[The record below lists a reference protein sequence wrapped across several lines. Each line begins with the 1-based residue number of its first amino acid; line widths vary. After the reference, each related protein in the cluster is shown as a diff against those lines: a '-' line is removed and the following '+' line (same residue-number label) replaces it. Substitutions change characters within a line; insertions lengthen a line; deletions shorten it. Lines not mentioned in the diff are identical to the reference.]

1 MMVFSAFVGVVSF
14 AEEEAAPAAEL
25 RVSQANLEFGNAVYL
40 YIAVDYAEFKTADD
54 KFDPAGKVTLKIT
67 NNKTGESVVLSP
79 SSKIATPTNTS
90 VAFKYISLGAKNI
103 GDELTIQ
110 ALMNGVASGE
120 AKTYSVLEYALKA
133 SAQGDAKLAA
143 LMDAMLEYGADAQDA
158 WEHDGTYDLSKEWGM
173 VVSPNATVA
182 KSILE
187 KGKTATL
194 VSKDASKTVLYTT
207 GFDRV
212 SDNPTFTVTES
223 YQSLIFV
230 NESMLTNFYF
240 DFDNYTGETIT
251 TESKYPDPV
260 NTTSS
265 KITYYSTKTAIA
277 VGSKTGMTDP
287 VGLSVNSG
295 TLSAANNDG
304 GYRTISNGSLQIVTG
319 AHVGFDANVS
329 PAPSGF
335 ASEGKFTVTFSIKK
349 VEGMIIMGGPRL
361 RVNAGKDGAP
371 PAERTEIYLY
381 GASGDKIYLGGTG
394 SGVVLGT
401 CTTDEY
407 LTFHIVVDVEAGMF
421 YGYDASGNLI
431 GSCSATVSKGS
442 GSANFVKNFGA
453 GAEGFKKFMSYAPWF
468 NWSIAKNRGVE
479 LNKYILTKGNIFE

>member
-1 MMVFSAFVGVVSF
+1 MKKTLSMVLLLAMLVSAMLGVVSF
-14 AEEEAAPAAEL
+14 AEESTEAEL

-40 YIAVDYAEFKTADD
+40 YIAVDYSAVGSAN
-54 KFDPAGKVTLKIT
+54 GITLKIT
-67 NNKTGESVVLSP
+67 NNKTGTSVVLSP
-79 SSKIATPTNTS
+79 DSKIAAPTSTS
-90 VAFKYISLGAKNI
+90 VAFKYTNLGAKNM
-103 GDELTIQ
+103 GDELTLQ
-110 ALMNGVASGE
+110 ALKDGEPSGD
-120 AKTYSVLEYALKA
+120 AKVYSVLEYALKA
-133 SAQGDAKLAA
+133 QSQGNDKLTA
-143 LMDAMLEYGADAQDA
+143 LMEAMLQYGADAQAA
-158 WEHDGTYDLSKEWGM
+158 WNHEGTYDLSKSWSM
-173 VVSPNATVA
+173 ILSPNATVA

-187 KGKTATL
+187 RGKTATL
-194 VSKDASKTVLYTT
+194 VSKDPSKTVLYTT

-212 SDNPTFTVTES
+212 SDNPTFTVTEA

-251 TESKYPDPV
+251 TESKYSASS
-260 NTTSS
+260 TSS

-277 VGSKTGMTDP
+277 VANKTGMTDP

-295 TLSAANNDG
+295 TLSATNNDG
-304 GYRTISNGSLQIVTG
+304 GYRTISNGSLKIVTG

-361 RVNAGKDGAP
+361 RVASP
-371 PAERTEIYLY
+371 ERTELYLY
-381 GASGDKIYLGGTG
+381 GASGDKIYLGGTA

-407 LTFHIVVDVEAGMF
+407 LTFHIVVDVKAGMF
-421 YGYDASGNLI
+421 YGYDEAGNII

-442 GSANFVKNFGA
+442 GSANFVKNFGDGSDA
-453 GAEGFKKFMSYAPWF
+453 FEKFMAGTPWF
-468 NWSIAKNRGVE
+468 NWSIAKSRGVE

>member
-1 MMVFSAFVGVVSF
+1 MMVFTAFVGVVSF
-14 AEEEAAPAAEL
+14 AEEESAPAAEL
-25 RVSQANLEFGNAVYL
+25 RVSQANLEFGTAVYL
-40 YIAVDYAEFKTADD
+40 YIAVDYSEFKAADET
-54 KFDPAGKVTLKIT
+54 FDPAGKITLKIT
-67 NNKTGESVVLSP
+67 NNKTGESAVLAPNSM
-79 SSKIATPTNTS
+79 IATPTTTS
-90 VAFKYISLGAKNI
+90 VAFKYTSLGAKNI
-103 GDELTIQ
+103 GDELTLQ
-110 ALMNGVASGE
+110 ALMNGVPSGE

-133 SAQGDAKLAA
+133 SVQGDAKLAA

-158 WEHDGTYDLSKEWGM
+158 WEHDGTYDLSKDWGM

-194 VSKDASKTVLYTT
+194 VSKDAKKTVLYTT

-212 SDNPTFTVTES
+212 SDNPSFTVTED

-230 NESMLTNFYF
+230 DESMLTNFYF
-240 DFDNYTGETIT
+240 DFDNYTGETT
-251 TESKYPDPV
+251 TTVSKYPDPV

-295 TLSAANNDG
+295 TLSEANNDG
-304 GYRTISNGSLQIVTG
+304 GYRTISNGSLKIVTG

-329 PAPSGF
+329 PAPSGY

-349 VEGMIIMGGPRL
+349 VAGMTMNGGPRL
-361 RVNAGKDGAP
+361 RVNSP
-371 PAERTEIYLY
+371 ERTELYLY
-381 GASGDKIYLGGTG
+381 GASGDKIYLGGTT

-401 CTTDEY
+401 CSTDEY
-407 LTFHIVVDVEAGMF
+407 LTFHIVVDVKAGMF

-442 GSANFVKNFGA
+442 GSANFDKNFGTGTDA
-453 GAEGFKKFMSYAPWF
+453 FEKFMTGTPWF

-479 LNKYILTKGNIFE
+479 LGKYILTKGNIFE